1 MKALIVDDEWLAR
14 LELRRLLGEAHP
26 DVEIVAEASSV
37 GEAQQRLMEADPEL
51 LFLDVQ
57 LRGETGF
64 DLLQALTQEGAVRL
78 PRVIFTTAHDAY
90 ALRAFEF
97 QAFDYLLKPIVPA
110 RLATSLARLAPI
122 AAASMNLSPE
132 PGADFLPDGRL
143 LGEDDQ
149 VFLRDGD
156 QCFLVKVRD
165 LRLLETEL
173 DGCRVHLA
181 NGARLLLSRPL
192 QELEARLD
200 RRWFF
205 RANRQQIVNLRWVQR
220 IEPWFSGGL
229 LAVLPD
235 GVRVELSRRQAQ
247 RFKERLSL

>member
-1 MKALIVDDEWLAR
+1 MKALIVDDERLAR
-14 LELRRLLGEAHP
+14 LELRRLLGEGHP
-26 DVEIVAEASSV
+26 DVEIVAEAGSV
-37 GEAQQRLMEADPEL
+37 GEARRQMEDAHPEL

-64 DLLQALTQEGAVRL
+64 DLLQALTDEGAVRL
-78 PRVIFTTAHDAY
+78 PKVIFTTAHDAY

-110 RLATSLARLAPI
+110 RLAASLARLERMDAP
-122 AAASMNLSPE
+122 SVNPSPE
-132 PGADFLPDGRL
+132 AGPDPLPDVRL

-149 VFLRDGD
+149 VFLREGD

-165 LRLLETEL
+165 LRLLETEV

-181 NGARLLLSRPL
+181 SGARLLLIRPL

-200 RRWFF
+200 NRWFF

-247 RFKERLSL
+247 RFKERMSL